1 MKTIGD
7 GISESDV
14 RVTRTVLAWDI
25 IQLRRTMQ
33 AYRAKSAQACVD
45 HDSTLA
51 VICDSRLSE
60 MRMTMITLRGLS
72 KCLRGF

>member
-1 MKTIGD
+1 VKTIGD

-25 IQLRRTMQ
+25 IQLRRTMRIY
-33 AYRAKSAQACVD
+33 AAKSAQACAD
-45 HDSTLA
+45 HDSTLS

-60 MRMTMITLRGLS
+60 MRFSMIALRGLS